1 MVPFSS
7 LHDWFWARHANPW
20 SGWSRTLAG
29 PALVAAA
36 YDRNPR
42 AFAVA
47 LAFTLLNPVLFRPP
61 ADDGAW
67 MTRAVL
73 GERRWL
79 ADGND
84 VFTLDTRV
92 GRLNVANLGAAAVT
106 VWGVVR
112 RGPRTTLAG
121 LAATILL
128 KFAFLREMA
137 AYYDERQ

>member
-1 MVPFSS
+1 MASPSR

-42 AFAVA
+42 AFALA

-112 RGPRTTLAG
+112 RGPRATLAG
-121 LAATILL
+121 VAATILL